1 MLSSSPS
8 SLYNGMILWLKTH
21 SCWFLGCEIKFHVIT
36 SFCFIKSQFIIP
48 LPLLSLKHS
57 SVFCLLLFF
66 GVVVLLLMLFHFR
79 FAFHVFAT
87 ENYNDLPKLFS
98 RSSSVVSSFSASSSL
113 HICLAIIFIKELF
126 GKEKLLVSIQT
137 SVIRY
142 DFGRNAKTL
151 PRESTWK

>member
-1 MLSSSPS
+1 MSSQRKTI
-8 SLYNGMILWLKTH
+8 MIYQN
-21 SCWFLGCEIKFHVIT
+21 F
-36 SFCFIKSQFIIP
+36 
-48 LPLLSLKHS
+48 
-57 SVFCLLLFF
+57 
-66 GVVVLLLMLFHFR
+66 
-79 FAFHVFAT
+79 
-87 ENYNDLPKLFS
+87 FS

-113 HICLAIIFIKELF
+113 HICLVIIFIKELF